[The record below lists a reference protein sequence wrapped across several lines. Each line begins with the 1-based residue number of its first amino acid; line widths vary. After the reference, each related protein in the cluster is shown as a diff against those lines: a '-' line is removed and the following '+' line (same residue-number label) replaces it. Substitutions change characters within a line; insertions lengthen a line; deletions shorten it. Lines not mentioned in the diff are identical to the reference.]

1 MTSSN
6 QPLDYAIQRLR
17 EVRRLL
23 LRLHKALLDS
33 ERVVYEQIYGQI
45 RSSNEFLGL
54 VINHEW
60 FNWLHGISQLIVR
73 MDEVLFS
80 KQPVTIEQPNAL
92 LEQARTLLQ
101 PNNEGT
107 PLEQRYFHA
116 IQRDPDIALMH
127 VELAQMLGAKR

>member
-1 MTSSN
+1 MSSSN
-6 QPLDYAIQRLR
+6 QTLDFAIQRLR

-33 ERVVYEQIYGQI
+33 ERTLYEQIYGRIQ
-45 RSSNEFLGL
+45 SSNEFLGL

-80 KQPVTIEQPNAL
+80 KQPVAIEQPNEL

-116 IQRDPDIALMH
+116 IQRDPNIALMH
-127 VELAQMLGAKR
+127 AELAQMLSVER